1 MTADIDRAVASLRR
15 GGIVVL
21 PTDTVYGIGALVD
34 RPEAIE
40 AIFRAK
46 ERSQSKP
53 LPVLGASIE
62 DLASVVTFDER
73 ATRLARN
80 HWPGP
85 LTLVLP
91 RAPDFE
97 PELGRSH
104 AEGVAVRV
112 PACEPALELL
122 RRSGPLAVTS
132 ANRSGGAPA
141 TTAAAA
147 GRIFGATVE
156 VDIAG
161 GTCNG
166 APSTVRSLIG
176 DPAILGAGPLQPRV
190 QDH

>member
-1 MTADIDRAVASLRR
+1 MTSDIDRAVASLRR

-21 PTDTVYGIGALVD
+21 PTDTVYGIGALPD
-34 RPEAIE
+34 RPVAIE

-46 ERSQSKP
+46 GRSESNP

-73 ATRLARN
+73 ATRLAGS

-97 PELGRSH
+97 PELGGLH
-104 AEGVAVRV
+104 VGGVAVRV
-112 PACEPALELL
+112 PACEPALALL

-132 ANRSGGAPA
+132 ANRSGDAPA
-141 TTAAAA
+141 TTAADA
-147 GRIFGATVE
+147 GRIFGATIE
-156 VDIAG
+156 VVIDG

-166 APSTVRSLIG
+166 APSTVMSLLG
-176 DPAILGAGPLQPRV
+176 EPEILRAGPIEPCA
-190 QDH
+190 